1 MEEKKD
7 QTPGQTNTNNNDNVN
22 NYGVN
27 NSINNYGVNSGMM
40 GHTIIQGASTE
51 QNAPPNT
58 AQTGVWKAQV
68 IRLVSESKTEEA
80 LAEILKIYPSE
91 DIRMQVALL
100 AGRFSQLRIQNIAG
114 ILDKNLELKEH
125 SSIRD
130 GILALISR
138 L

>member
-7 QTPGQTNTNNNDNVN
+7 QTPGQTN
-22 NYGVN
+22 VN
-27 NSINNYGVNSGMM
+27 NSINNYGVNNGMM
-40 GHTIIQGASTE
+40 GHTINQGASNDQKGGDAASPDTV
-51 QNAPPNT
+51 
-58 AQTGVWKAQV
+58 QTGVWKAQV

-80 LAEILKIYPSE
+80 LAEILKTNPSE

-100 AGRFSQLRIQNIAG
+100 AGRFSQLRIQQIAG
-114 ILDKNLELKEH
+114 ILDKGLELKEH

-130 GILALISR
+130 SILALISR

>member
-7 QTPGQTNTNNNDNVN
+7 QTPDQTNVNNVNTN

-27 NSINNYGVNSGMM
+27 NSINNYGVNSGVM
-40 GHTIIQGASTE
+40 GHTINQGASNE
-51 QNAPPNT
+51 QHTSPNN

-80 LAEILKIYPSE
+80 LAEILKINPSE

-100 AGRFSQLRIQNIAG
+100 AGRFSQLRIQHIAG
-114 ILDKNLELKEH
+114 ILEKDLELKEQ

-130 GILALISR
+130 GILTLISR